1 MGFESF
7 EEILNFAIAKEKEA
21 ANFYEDI
28 AQKAPLSGVG
38 EMLVEFAG
46 EERKHQALLEGLC
59 NDKEKLVEYRIE
71 GIPDLKRSDYML
83 DREYEGSMAYP
94 EILRLAMKR
103 EENSVKFYSE
113 LIGLSLKEEVMDV
126 LRLLAQEEA
135 KHKLKLETLYDD
147 YMATQG
153 D

>member
-7 EEILNFAIAKEKEA
+7 EEILDFAITKEKEA

-28 AQKAPLSGVG
+28 AQKAPFSGVR
-38 EMLVEFAG
+38 EMLAEFAE
-46 EERKHQALLEGLC
+46 EERKHEAMLKGILS
-59 NDKEKLVEYRIE
+59 DREKLLKYRIE
-71 GIPDLKRSDYML
+71 GIPDLKRSDYIL
-83 DREYEGSMAYP
+83 EKEYESSMAYP

-103 EENSVKFYSE
+103 EDNSVKFYTE
-113 LIGLSLKEEVMDV
+113 LIRISPKEEMTNI
-126 LRLLAQEEA
+126 LKLLSQEEA

>member
-7 EEILNFAIAKEKEA
+7 EEILDFAITKEKEA

-28 AQKAPLSGVG
+28 AQKAPFSGAR
-38 EMLVEFAG
+38 EMLAEFAE
-46 EERKHQALLEGLC
+46 EERKHEVMLKGILS
-59 NDKEKLVEYRIE
+59 DREKLLKYRIE
-71 GIPDLKRSDYML
+71 GILDLKRSDYML
-83 DREYEGSMAYP
+83 EKEYESSMAYP

-103 EENSVKFYSE
+103 EDNSVKFYTE
-113 LIGLSLKEEVMDV
+113 LIGISLKEEVTNI
-126 LRLLAQEEA
+126 LKLLSQEEA